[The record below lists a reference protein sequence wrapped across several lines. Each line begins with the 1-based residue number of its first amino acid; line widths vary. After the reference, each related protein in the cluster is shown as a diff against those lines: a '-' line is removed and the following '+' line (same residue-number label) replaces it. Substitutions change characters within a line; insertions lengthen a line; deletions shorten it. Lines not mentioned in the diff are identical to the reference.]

1 MIRSLSSS
9 CVRCLATRGT
19 QFASTPTGAAAWPR
33 SALSPTEVLRDLNL
47 PSMTGLDVLARIR
60 QHLGPELPIVLM
72 TASTQ
77 RWNWVA
83 QGATAFLA
91 TPFDKDE
98 R

>member
-1 MIRSLSSS
+1 
-9 CVRCLATRGT
+9 
-19 QFASTPTGAAAWPR
+19 
-33 SALSPTEVLRDLNL
+33 VLRDLNL

-60 QHLGPELPIVLM
+60 QPLGPELPIVLM